1 MPKKSKH
8 YTPEFKF
15 KVVLESFLKGNVVEI
30 ARQYHVHPNQLSL
43 WRSVFQRNGGLI
55 FEKDDNEKEEKLK
68 NKIESLENLIGKKE
82 IEINL
87 LKKYLD
93 FYTPSDGS

>member
-1 MPKKSKH
+1 MQKKSKH

-15 KVVLESFLKGNVVEI
+15 KVVLESYLKGNVTEV
-30 ARQYHVHPNQLSL
+30 ARLYHVHPNQLSL
-43 WRSVFQRNGGLI
+43 WRNIFKENGYLVFNKDENG
-55 FEKDDNEKEEKLK
+55 KEDKLK
-68 NKIESLENLIGKKE
+68 KKIESLENLIGKKE

-93 FYTPSDGS
+93 FYAPNDGS

>member
-1 MPKKSKH
+1 MSKKTKH

-15 KVVLESFLKGNVVEI
+15 KVALESFLKGNVTEI

-43 WRSVFQRNGGLI
+43 WRNAFQKNGYLI
-55 FEKDDNEKEEKLK
+55 FSKDDNVKEVKLQK
-68 NKIESLENLIGKKE
+68 KVESLENLIGKKE
-82 IEINL
+82 IEISL

-93 FYTPSDGS
+93 FYAPNDGN